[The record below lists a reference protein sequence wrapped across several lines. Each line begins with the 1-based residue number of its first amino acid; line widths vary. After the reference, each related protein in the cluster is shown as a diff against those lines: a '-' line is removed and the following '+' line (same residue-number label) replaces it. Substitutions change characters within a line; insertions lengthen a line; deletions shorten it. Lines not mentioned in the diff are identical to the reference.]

1 MTKNFNYLIII
12 NMARTSFNRLIKG
25 ADLYSVPIMLTFK
38 QKRYHP
44 TVCGGTLSI
53 ISIFLFL
60 IWLGTSLFK
69 VFDLTY
75 TTRVVETLT
84 NEIGVTNP
92 VIWNLSEQNLLVGN
106 RILNLNPSV
115 MTNTDLSTYLS

>member
-1 MTKNFNYLIII
+1 
-12 NMARTSFNRLIKG
+12 
-25 ADLYSVPIMLTFK
+25 ML
-38 QKRYHP
+38 
-44 TVCGGTLSI
+44 CWI

-60 IWLGTSLFK
+60 IWLGTSIFK

-115 MTNTDLSTYLS
+115 ITNTDLSTYLS